1 MLQIFTYSIG
11 WGRPRARV
19 PAAPLAATMRSHA
32 VHLRRTAAASPPS
45 GSCRP
50 GRPPPRRERS
60 SLDAW
65 HRGDPPARRAKR
77 IGRVRAVPDP
87 CHCGWRGAQIVA
99 AEAAEDARSD
109 RAGGRVTHDE
119 ANHRTL
125 IRALSIANSSSRT
138 LSRASCEKN
147 FRLRRIILRRAR
159 AHASRI
165 KKIAAQACRDFANR
179 SSEVKKTLEPCGF
192 LHCRR
197 NPSVARKISCA
208 TRADATRCIAIT

>member
-1 MLQIFTYSIG
+1 LGTTAHALA
-11 WGRPRARV
+11 GRSTCRNDANSRRPPAPDGRRLAAFGLMPPGTTRRGARAR
-19 PAAPLAATMRSHA
+19 L
-32 VHLRRTAAASPPS
+32 
-45 GSCRP
+45 
-50 GRPPPRRERS
+50 
-60 SLDAW
+60 LDPW
-65 HRGDPPARRAKR
+65 HRGDPSARRTKPICRA
-77 IGRVRAVPDP
+77 RAVPDP
-87 CHCGWRGAQIVA
+87 YHCGWRGAQIVA

-109 RAGGRVTHDE
+109 RAGGGVTPDE

-147 FRLRRIILRRAR
+147 FRLRRIILRRTR

-165 KKIAAQACRDFANR
+165 KKIAAQACRDFASR